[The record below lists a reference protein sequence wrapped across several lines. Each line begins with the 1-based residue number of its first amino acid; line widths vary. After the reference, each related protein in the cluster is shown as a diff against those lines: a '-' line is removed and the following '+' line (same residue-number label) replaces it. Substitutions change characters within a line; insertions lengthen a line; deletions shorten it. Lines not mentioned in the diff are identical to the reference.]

1 MARKRV
7 KKASCPNCEFIFA
20 ETNNYCPN
28 CGQENHTHKVP
39 LKHYLVE
46 LLEAVFH
53 FDTKIFVTLRDL
65 LIKPGEITNKYNQ
78 NKRARY
84 VPPLRVYIFIS
95 FIFFIVLS
103 TSNAHL
109 SKRFNVFPEADDS
122 IKFEINTDNDKDR
135 DTSGHYL
142 LKEIRKTQGE
152 DEHLFDEYFKARKK
166 EVFWYNRNVYKNI
179 VKSKAGIFS
188 QEEFQHK
195 LYKNISWLM
204 FFLMPVFALYL
215 RLLYFRRKQ
224 YYSEHLIF
232 SVHFHSILFI
242 ISTLWLLQGMLK
254 WHLGGYF
261 FLLMLAYLILSIKRV
276 YTQSW
281 KRTIFKSLFL
291 LIIYGFTLFVMLVM
305 TLVVSAVF

>member
-7 KKASCPNCEFIFA
+7 KKSICPNCEFRFT

-39 LKHYLVE
+39 LKHYAVE

-65 LIKPGEITNKYNQ
+65 IFKPGEITNNYNQ

-84 VPPLRVYIFIS
+84 VPPLRIYIFIS
-95 FIFFIVLS
+95 FIFFVLLS
-103 TSNAHL
+103 MSNNRV
-109 SKRFNVFPEADDS
+109 SKKLNVFPEDDDS
-122 IKFEINTDNDKDR
+122 IKFDLKTNFEDDK

-142 LKEIRKTQGE
+142 LKEIRKTNGE
-152 DEHLFDEYFKARKK
+152 DEHLIDQYFKARKK
-166 EVFWYNRNVYKNI
+166 EVSWYNRNVYRNM
-179 VKSKAGIFS
+179 VKRKAGIFS
-188 QEEFQHK
+188 PEEFTHK
-195 LYKNISWLM
+195 LSKNISWLM

-215 RLLYFRRKQ
+215 RLLYLRRKQ

-232 SVHFHSILFI
+232 SVHFHSVVFILF
-242 ISTLWLLQGMLK
+242 TFWVLQGMLK
-254 WHLGGYF
+254 LNLGIYF
-261 FLLMLAYLILSIKRV
+261 FLLILAYLILFIKKV

-281 KRTIFKSLFL
+281 TRTVVKSVVLV
-291 LIIYGFTLFVMLVM
+291 IIYGITIGIMLLVTLII
-305 TLVVSAVF
+305 SAIF